1 MYLIQRIPVAL
12 IALLCI
18 AESVPADE
26 IPTQLGQR
34 GEVLLSED
42 FSDSSVLK
50 AWTGTTGKREI
61 ADGALRV
68 HELAADKHAAAF
80 RYRLPVR
87 DCAVQFEFQF
97 ERAKFM
103 HFGFDPAPG
112 QLKKKGH
119 LFSVVITPENWSL
132 LEHNDKAQ
140 SSSRAKTHIKEAIM
154 LEHGKHYRVLIE
166 SKGEKVVA
174 TLEGVGRLQAT
185 SPDFHVK
192 KPGLVFRVG
201 GEDNQFVTFDNV
213 RVWELK

>member
-1 MYLIQRIPVAL
+1 MYLIPQTPL
-12 IALLCI
+12 ALLALFSI
-18 AESVPADE
+18 PLAVVAEE

-34 GEVLLSED
+34 GEVLLCED

-68 HELAADKHAAAF
+68 NELAANKHAAAF
-80 RYRLPVR
+80 RYRLPVQ

-97 ERAKFM
+97 EGAKFM

-112 QLKKKGH
+112 QLQKKGH
-119 LFSVVITPENWSL
+119 LFSVVITPDSWSL
-132 LEHNDKAQ
+132 LEHNDKAKP
-140 SSSRAKTHIKEAIM
+140 SSKAKTHVKETLQ
-154 LEHGKHYRVLIE
+154 LENGKRYRVLIE
-166 SKGEKVVA
+166 SKGEKVIA
-174 TLEGVGRLQAT
+174 TLEGVGQLQAS